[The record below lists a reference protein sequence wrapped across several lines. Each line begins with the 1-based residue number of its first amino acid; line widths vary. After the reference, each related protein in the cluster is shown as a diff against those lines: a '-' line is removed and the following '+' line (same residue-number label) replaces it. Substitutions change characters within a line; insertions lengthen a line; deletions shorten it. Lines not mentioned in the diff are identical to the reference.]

1 MKYLLIILLTLFIA
15 TTVGSI
21 VIKDTGYVLLSISGW
36 KIETSVVLFF
46 IILFIIF
53 LLLYFLIRS
62 LVRAWQLPEQIRT
75 WKVNKKQY
83 LSEKN
88 IIDGLINMSEGE
100 WGKAEK
106 NFCKAASN
114 SKSPYIIY
122 LFAARAAHAMNS
134 LDKSNEYLRFAHN
147 HEPNAGP
154 AIGLTQAEL
163 QLNQKQIVQAL
174 ATLNNL
180 QEKWPEHLLTKK
192 MLLEAYTALNDWQE
206 VLKLL
211 RSIEKEKLYTHDE
224 IEIKKHNAYVGL
236 LKDAGISDDRKKLD
250 NIWEEIPRKLK
261 YHHHLIEVYVREK
274 LKFKDISDSEV
285 ILKNAIKKK
294 WDRKLVRLYGLVI
307 GIDPDKQLAT
317 AESWLNQYPDD
328 PILLLSLGRICVR
341 NSLWSKAKTY
351 LQKSL
356 DIRENS
362 DTLFEFAN
370 LYQKQSD
377 YKQATVYYEKGLR
390 LDKVRKRI

>member
-62 LVRAWQLPEQIRT
+62 LVRAWQLPEKIRT

-134 LDKSNEYLRFAHN
+134 LDKSNEYLRFAYN

-192 MLLEAYTALNDWQE
+192 MLLEVYTALNDWQE
-206 VLKLL
+206 VLELL

-250 NIWEEIPRKLK
+250 NIWEQLPRKLK
-261 YHHHLIEVYVREK
+261 YHHDLIEVYVREK

-294 WDRKLVRLYGLVI
+294 WDRKLIRLYGLVI
-307 GIDPDKQLAT
+307 GIDSDKQLAT

-370 LYQKQSD
+370 LYQKQGD
-377 YKQATVYYEKGLR
+377 YKQATVYYEKGLH